1 MRLLEKEFFFDTTI
15 LENNLEIFSQLE
27 MFIPYNYNNSLSD
40 HSQMYDGKRVMAK
53 DVDCSIVCKNGKNR
67 NNLNIY

>member
-40 HSQMYDGKRVMAK
+40 HSQMYDGKESWPRMW
-53 DVDCSIVCKNGKNR
+53 IVALFVKMGK
-67 NNLNIY
+67 IETI